1 MYLPSLIFETMTIK
15 RYMCEHNGVLK
26 FIIRHLYPCE
36 MKKETRR
43 HNSLQNPAETR
54 IKNSRSLDVI

>member
-15 RYMCEHNGVLK
+15 RSMCEHKGVLK
-26 FIIRHLYPCE
+26 FIIRLLYLWE

-43 HNSLQNPAETR
+43 HNSLQNLAETG
-54 IKNSRSLDVI
+54 IKDSRSPDVI